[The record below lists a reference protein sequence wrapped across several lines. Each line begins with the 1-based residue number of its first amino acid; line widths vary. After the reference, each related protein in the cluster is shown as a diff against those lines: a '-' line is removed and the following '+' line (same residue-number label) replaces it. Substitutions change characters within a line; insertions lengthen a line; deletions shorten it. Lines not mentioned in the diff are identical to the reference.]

1 YNMNIEFDCNSLKPI
16 IIFDVEILGDSQVG
30 KKSIIEALLD
40 YEFDGIYRDFL
51 RKYNIESDKYLKSD
65 LDYSEKRFSLK
76 NFDCILRLYYHKKLL
91 DLERHSRDGI
101 ILVFDVTR
109 KITLYNLL
117 KKWYPLVRNTYDEIP
132 LIILGNKIDL
142 NDKREVDKK
151 AFKTL
156 AKRLGVRVFETSAKY
171 KYNIEKAMVLLLN
184 DLLKLKKVKEN
195 KQLKEYLVRY
205 KNYKMLNDLSSIES
219 KVCRKD

>member
-1 YNMNIEFDCNSLKPI
+1 MNIEFDCNSLKPI